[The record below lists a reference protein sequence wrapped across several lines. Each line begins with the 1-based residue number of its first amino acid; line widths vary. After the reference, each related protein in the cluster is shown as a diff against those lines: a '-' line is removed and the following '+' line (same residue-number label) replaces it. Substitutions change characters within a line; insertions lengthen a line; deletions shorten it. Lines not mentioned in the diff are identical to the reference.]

1 MRCFFQVADSRQ
13 NGHAAMQAIQIIQGR
28 WDFILSVSLKGWM
41 AQETF
46 SEVLYRANSEWMN
59 GGIQL

>member
-1 MRCFFQVADSRQ
+1 FQVADSRQ
-13 NGHAAMQAIQIIQGR
+13 YGHSATQTIQIIHIR
-28 WDFILSVSLKGWM
+28 RDFILSLSLNGWM

-46 SEVLYRANSEWMN
+46 SEVLSRANSGWMK